1 MIELRSTHDRLGTFR
16 AKMQEWV
23 DNGAEL
29 AWMIDPEAKT
39 VEIYRPG
46 VPVETLIDAKT
57 IIAGPPVAG
66 FQLDL
71 ERIWNP
77 LPGLNY

>member
-1 MIELRSTHDRLGTFR
+1 M
-16 AKMQEWV
+16 V
-23 DNGAEL
+23 DNGTEL

-57 IIAGPPVAG
+57 IIAGPSVAG
-66 FQLDL
+66 FQLDR